1 MSPSRGYFCSILF
14 ARRIILPVPSV
25 RTWREERGGE
35 EGVGELY
42 CFYQVNNCACHACL
56 KRWERSGGMKGAVF
70 GRSVDVEFY
79 APITNVG
86 HK

>member
-1 MSPSRGYFCSILF
+1 M
-14 ARRIILPVPSV
+14 
-25 RTWREERGGE
+25 
-35 EGVGELY
+35 GELY
-42 CFYQVNNCACHACL
+42 CFYQVNNCACHARL
-56 KRWERSGGMKGAVF
+56 KRWEEKGEGARGMF

>member
-1 MSPSRGYFCSILF
+1 MQLNIGV
-14 ARRIILPVPSV
+14 AVERIFLLDLVCPTDYTPVPFI
-25 RTWREERGGE
+25 RER
-35 EGVGELY
+35 EGMGELY
-42 CFYQVNNCACHACL
+42 CFYQVNNCACHARL
-56 KRWERSGGMKGAVF
+56 KRWEEKGEGARGVF